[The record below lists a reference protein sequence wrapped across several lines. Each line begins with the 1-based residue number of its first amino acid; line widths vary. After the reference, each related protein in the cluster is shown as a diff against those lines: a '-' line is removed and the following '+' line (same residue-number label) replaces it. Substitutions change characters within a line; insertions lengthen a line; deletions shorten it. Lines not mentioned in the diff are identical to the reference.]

1 MEKHTVS
8 TVKISHSRPHGKS
21 RLFSLGL
28 VLLCLLVAVLN
39 GCGKKQA
46 DNNKGRPPVPVDI
59 GEVIQKDTPLFLEGI
74 GNVVALNTV
83 DVRARVTGEIIKKLV
98 DEGDRLTKGQQLF
111 VIDPA
116 PYEAKLKESQAK
128 VRQSKVLY
136 EQAKRD
142 FLRFQALYAEKAV
155 SQEQLETK
163 EVDMNSKLYQVEL
176 NQAELE
182 SAQLNLG
189 YCFIQSPLDGQ
200 SGEIYIDNFNIVKAN
215 EDKLVTIKQVQPIK
229 VRFSVPGKLLDR
241 IREHDKS
248 EPMAVEALVLGSD
261 KPEAGTLTLIDNN
274 INLKTGMI
282 VLEGTFSNPGSR
294 LWPGQFVRVRLR
306 LSVTKNA
313 VLVPLRAVNDGPSG
327 QYVWFM
333 NPDQTVAIRPVT
345 VDRRSGDM
353 EVVSKGLKAGD
364 KVITA
369 GRLMLYPG
377 AKVVSRQQIEQMR
390 KGAGPKKPGGPGD
403 GTKKPQGAGKS

>member
-1 MEKHTVS
+1 M
-8 TVKISHSRPHGKS
+8 
-21 RLFSLGL
+21 L
-28 VLLCLLVAVLN
+28 AVLS

-59 GEVIQKDTPLFLEGI
+59 GDVIQQDTPLYLEGI
-74 GNVVALNTV
+74 GNVMALNTV
-83 DVRARVTGEIIKKLV
+83 DVRARVTGEVIKKLV
-98 DEGDRLTKGQQLF
+98 DEGDRLKKGQQLF

-128 VRQSKVLY
+128 VRQAKVLY
-136 EQAKRD
+136 EQAQRD

-163 EVDMNSKLYQVEL
+163 EVDMNSKLYQMEL

-182 SAQLNLG
+182 TAQLNLG
-189 YCFIQSPLDGQ
+189 YCFIQAPLDGQ

-229 VRFSVPGKLLDR
+229 VRFSVPGNLLDR

-248 EPMAVEALVLGSD
+248 EPMEVEAFVLGSD
-261 KPEAGTLTLIDNN
+261 KPEKGELTLIDNN
-274 INLKTGMI
+274 INLRTGMI
-282 VLEGTFSNPGSR
+282 MLEGTFANPGSR

-313 VLVPLRAVNDGPSG
+313 VLCPQRAINDGPSG
-327 QYVWFM
+327 QYVWFV
-333 NPDQTVAIRPVT
+333 NPDQTAAIRPVT
-345 VDRRSGDM
+345 VDRRSGNM

-377 AKVVSRQQIEQMR
+377 AKVVSRKQIEQMR
-390 KGAGPKKPGGPGD
+390 KKAQPKMPGGHGD